1 MKPNQ
6 KLKLSKKVQVKN
18 MFDSISAEYDLLNR
32 IMTFGNDIR
41 WRKKIYKIAKSD
53 NPKDIL
59 DIATGTAD
67 IALELSK
74 ITESSIIGLD
84 ISEQMLEVG
93 RKKINNKKLSNKV
106 VLISG
111 DAENLDYE
119 KESFDLVTIG
129 FGVRNFENLEKGLKE
144 SHRVLRS
151 KGKLIILETSVPENS
166 IIKFFY
172 FFFSRSF
179 IPLIGSLFSKDKT
192 AYQYL
197 QKSAEKFPSGK
208 NFILVLNKC
217 GFSNVKVQTQ
227 MFGATSIYIAKK

>member
-151 KGKLIILETSVPENS
+151 RGKLIILETSIPENS

>member
-151 KGKLIILETSVPENS
+151 RGKLIILETSVPENS

>member
-151 KGKLIILETSVPENS
+151 RGKLIILETSIPENS

-172 FFFSRSF
+172 LFFSRSF